1 MLKKGG
7 DHNGDAAS
15 QRSSTSS
22 NGSNSSSSS
31 GDSLITDLGDFTIQ
45 PSDLSRAI
53 AEKDLSAL
61 LKLPGGEHS
70 TPDELFQA
78 LQTDKEKGLQQDQCE
93 DSDDG
98 DGGADER
105 IRVYGRNK
113 LPEKEMKPFWRFLWE
128 AFNDKVLIIL
138 TGAVLR
144 LACFIK
150 EADGHTC

>member
-1 MLKKGG
+1 MTQDRQANGNGGQDERTPLLKNRS
-7 DHNGDAAS
+7 DQNGDAAS
-15 QRSSTSS
+15 QRS
-22 NGSNSSSSS
+22 GSSSSSDGSS

-45 PSDLSRAI
+45 PSELSRAI

-61 LKLPGGEHS
+61 LKLPGEQHGS
-70 TPDELFQA
+70 ADELFQA
-78 LQTDKEKGLQQDQCE
+78 LQSDREKGLQQDQCE

-138 TGAVLR
+138 TG
-144 LACFIK
+144 
-150 EADGHTC
+150 